1 MNFENVIHKAS
12 RYLKRNSPT
21 ILSGMAVVGVVAT
34 AVTAV
39 RATPKAIS
47 ILNKEK
53 YEEKTEKLPP
63 LQVVKLAWK
72 PYIPSILIGTA
83 TITCIVGSTV
93 LNRRQQAA
101 LSSAYLFLEQSYKEY
116 KNKVK
121 ALFGEDADDKIT
133 SSITKDKYAESDR
146 IPVFDGEKCT
156 FYEEHYGKFFERT
169 MLEVRDAEYNL
180 NKKLVKE
187 GQVCLN
193 DFMELLGLPSVKYGD
208 ILGWSQEQGFD
219 FYNYTW
225 IEFDHVLIKTGD
237 DMECYEIKTPFAP
250 HYDFDVPWDKEYEQD
265 KARYDWSMATN

>member
-1 MNFENVIHKAS
+1 MNFDKAIRS
-12 RYLKRNSPT
+12 ASNYLKRNSPT
-21 ILSGMAVVGVVAT
+21 ILSGIAVVGVVAT

-39 RATPKAIS
+39 RATPKAMS
-47 ILNKEK
+47 IINREK
-53 YEEKTEKLPP
+53 YEEKTDTLPP

-83 TITCIVGSTV
+83 TITCIVGANV

-116 KNKVK
+116 KSKVK
-121 ALFGEDADDKIT
+121 ALFGEDADNRVT
-133 SSITKDKYAESDR
+133 GSIAEDKYVESDH

-193 DFMELLGLPSVKYGD
+193 DFMELLGLPPVKYGD

-225 IEFDHVLIKTGD
+225 IEFEHIILKTGD
-237 DMECYEIKTPFAP
+237 DMECYEIKTPFTP
-250 HYDFDVPWDKEYEQD
+250 YVGYDIPWNPDQD
-265 KARYDWSMATN
+265 E